1 MPIYGA
7 IIMHDL
13 YNYPN
18 KSIANLSRLLNM
30 VLVFRKRIP
39 KEAVRGPLYWPMTLP
54 ADDHQRG
61 NGDSRRLSEQHA
73 PSYQQ
78 HQAPSYQQDRQAAGV
93 DLGKLKQ
100 LLEETQ
106 RHLHEEKKWVWAV
119 LSCRAVLLFSS
130 PLGISTAAIDR
141 CITLYDVYV
150 HEKIKIRL
158 GNIDIA

>member
-61 NGDSRRLSEQHA
+61 NGESRRLSEQHA
-73 PSYQQ
+73 PN
-78 HQAPSYQQDRQAAGV
+78 YQQDRQAAGV

-130 PLGISTAAIDR
+130 PLGIST
-141 CITLYDVYV
+141 LYMCNV